1 MRKDVKIGV
10 GIGGV
15 LLAVLIVYLL
25 VPKNET
31 TSQFTQTDSADTN
44 GGGPDAT
51 RIGGSQTADATRAP
65 AGTSAAEGETGDVS
79 RGGAT
84 AEAAEAGT
92 ATRAERDAASGV
104 DWTKILETG
113 IVEST
118 PLMATTPAPE
128 RDDPFGE
135 PHRTTPAATGGAS
148 DQIDWSRSHATPPA
162 GTSGTTGVS
171 GKTTPITPARV
182 TRTGLGEHVVQQ
194 NETLSSISLAAY
206 GDSKYYKEILK
217 ANPTL
222 DERKMRPGMTV
233 KLPDPSTFKTAQPA
247 AARQVAAPAPVDP
260 KTEYRVGPGDNL
272 HKIAVKL
279 YGKAGKADELYELNK
294 AKIGEDSARL
304 KLGMVLKLPEAPS
317 NTASSS
323 R

>member
-25 VPKNET
+25 VPKNEG
-31 TSQFTQTDSADTN
+31 TSQFTQTDSVDAN
-44 GGGPDAT
+44 PDGSDGT
-51 RIGGSQTADATRAP
+51 RIGGSPSADATGARTGTP
-65 AGTSAAEGETGDVS
+65 ATEGETGEAS

-84 AEAAEAGT
+84 AEADT
-92 ATRAERDAASGV
+92 ASRDAASGV

-148 DQIDWSRSHATPPA
+148 DDIRWPHAGTRTPPA
-162 GTSGTTGVS
+162 GTSGTTGVT
-171 GKTTPITPARV
+171 GQTTPITPATPARV
-182 TRTGLGEHVVQQ
+182 TRTGLSEHVVQQ
-194 NETLSSISLAAY
+194 NETLSSIALAAY
-206 GDSKYYKEILK
+206 GDAKYYKEILK

-233 KLPDPSTFKTAQPA
+233 KLPDPSTFRTAQPA
-247 AARQVAAPAPVDP
+247 AARQVAAPAPVDA
-260 KTEYRVGPGDNL
+260 KTEYRVGPGDSL

-279 YGKAGKADELYELNK
+279 YGKAGKADELYDLNK
-294 AKIGEDSARL
+294 AKIGEDPARL

-317 NTASSS
+317 NSATSS